1 MLTEVKKPREV
12 FYMPQ
17 RLLVPLFQRPY
28 VWSKE
33 GQWEPLWNDVMRVAE
48 KILNKQETEAH
59 FLGAVVLQ
67 QQPADIGALP
77 IRTVIDGQQRL
88 TTLQLLLD
96 AVHEEV
102 GVAGFEAIAKQVQDL
117 VENAEHFVK
126 DPEDRYKVWPTN
138 RDREAFNEVMSAVAP
153 IDYDSLANT
162 KSKMAQCHRY
172 FAQQANEWLHLD
184 ENVSER
190 ANSLVQTVSTYLQLV
205 VIELLPNEDAQEIF
219 ETLNARGTP
228 LTPADLIKNLI
239 FQKLDISPGQAEK
252 AYHEYWEA
260 FETPFWEMEVSSG
273 RIKYSRS
280 SLFLT
285 HWLISKTALEIPA
298 REIFSQFKRYVNEY
312 RGDVLA
318 LLKEISLAAKNYRE
332 LIEAAEDSHAEINE
346 IELFVY
352 RTASMDS
359 DVSKPLL
366 IWLLDNSLPE
376 VPAEQMR
383 KTLQVIESW
392 MVRRSIIRL
401 ITKGYNKLFISLL
414 QELQSS
420 KRSSCGDITEK
431 FFAKKTAES
440 DYWPGDSEVR
450 ESLLNLEIYRKMSK
464 PRLRMF
470 LEAIEDHR
478 RGFGS
483 ARPLH
488 EQRVVRGK
496 CSIEHIMPQEWEKN
510 WSETLSESQVRDR
523 ESSIQRI
530 GNLTLLVQ
538 ALNSKVSNG
547 PWQGEKGKRQSLI
560 DYTSLFITQDAT
572 KNETWNEELIS
583 LRTEQMAEDVIE
595 IWPVPEGH
603 VGVKSNSESSVGTS
617 VTVADLV
624 HAGMLVPGQL
634 LYSRR
639 LIHAGRHASVGSDGR
654 LYLDEQAF
662 MTPSGAAK
670 ALSGSVSE
678 AGWWFWLVD
687 VDGERSLSDLRRDYL
702 EAFNESQEFADAD

>member
-33 GQWEPLWNDVMRVAE
+33 GQWEPLWNDVLRVAE

-77 IRTVIDGQQRL
+77 VRTVIDGQQRL

-138 RDREAFNEVMSAVAP
+138 RDREAFNEVMSASAP
-153 IDYDSLANT
+153 IDYESLVNS
-162 KSKMAQCHRY
+162 KSKMVQCHRY
-172 FAQQANEWLHLD
+172 FAQQAHEWLHLD
-184 ENVSER
+184 ELVAER
-190 ANSLVQTVSTYLQLV
+190 ANALVQTVSVYLQLV

-228 LTPADLIKNLI
+228 LTAADLIKNLI
-239 FQKLDISPGQAEK
+239 FQKLDVSPGQAEK
-252 AYHEYWEA
+252 AYHEHWEA

-285 HWLISKTALEIPA
+285 HWLISKTALDIPA

-312 RGDVLA
+312 DGDIFG
-318 LLKEISLAAKNYRE
+318 LLKEISRSAKSYRA
-332 LIEAAEDSHAEINE
+332 LIEIAEDSHAELNAIQ
-346 IELFVY
+346 LFVY

-366 IWLLDNSLPE
+366 IWLLDESLPE
-376 VPAEQMR
+376 IPSEQVL

-392 MVRRSIIRL
+392 MVRRSVIRL
-401 ITKGYNKLFISLL
+401 ITKGYNRLFISLL
-414 QELQSS
+414 QELKSS
-420 KRSSCGDITEK
+420 ERSVCGDTTEE
-431 FFAKKTAES
+431 FFSKKTAES

-450 ESLLNLEIYRKMSK
+450 ESLLSLEIYRKMSK

-478 RGFGS
+478 RGFNTP
-483 ARPLH
+483 RPLH

-496 CSIEHIMPQEWEKN
+496 CSIEHVMPQEWEKN
-510 WSETLSESQVRDR
+510 WNQALSEAQIRDR
-523 ESSIQRI
+523 DSNIQRI
-530 GNLTLLVQ
+530 GNLTLLTQ

-547 PWQGEKGKRQSLI
+547 PWLGDKGKQQALM
-560 DYTSLFITQDAT
+560 DHTSLLITQEVT
-572 KNETWNEELIS
+572 KNETWNEQLIS
-583 LRTEQMAEDVIE
+583 MRTEQMAEDIVE

-603 VGVKSNSESSVGTS
+603 IGTRSN
-617 VTVADLV
+617 VTVNAGASANVADLV
-624 HAGMLVPGQL
+624 HAGMLEPGQL

-639 LIHAGRHASVGSDGR
+639 QIHAGRHASVGSDGR
-654 LYLDEQAF
+654 IYLGEQVF

-678 AGWWFWLVD
+678 AGWWFWLVEA
-687 VDGERSLSDLRRDYL
+687 DGERSLSDIRREYL
-702 EAFNESQEFADAD
+702 EGFNESQELADID

>member
-77 IRTVIDGQQRL
+77 VRTVIDGQQRL
-88 TTLQLLLD
+88 ATMQLLLD

-162 KSKMAQCHRY
+162 KSKMVQCHRY

-312 RGDVLA
+312 SGDVLG
-318 LLKEISLAAKNYRE
+318 LLREISLAAKSYRE
-332 LIEAAEDSHAEINE
+332 LIEAAENSHSEISQ
-346 IELFVY
+346 IELYVY

-366 IWLLDNSLPE
+366 IWLLDKSLPE
-376 VPAEQMR
+376 VPPEQMH

-420 KRSSCGDITEK
+420 DRSSCGDITEK

-478 RGFGS
+478 RGFSS
-483 ARPLH
+483 AKPLH

-510 WSETLSESQVRDR
+510 WNETLSESQVRDR
-523 ESSIQRI
+523 EASIQRI

-547 PWQGEKGKRQSLI
+547 PWQGDNGKRQSLI
-560 DYTSLFITQDAT
+560 DYTSLFITQDVT

-583 LRTEQMAEDVIE
+583 LRTEQMSEDVIE

-617 VTVADLV
+617 VSVADLV
-624 HAGMLVPGQL
+624 HAGMLEPGQL

-639 LIHAGRHASVGSDGR
+639 IIHAGRHASVGSDGR
-654 LYLDEQAF
+654 IYLDEQPY

-687 VDGERSLSDLRRDYL
+687 VNGEKSLSDLRREYL
-702 EAFNESQEFADAD
+702 EGFNESQEFADAD

>member
-33 GQWEPLWNDVMRVAE
+33 GQWEPLWNDVLRVAE

-77 IRTVIDGQQRL
+77 VRTVIDGQQRL

-138 RDREAFNEVMSAVAP
+138 RDREAFNEVMSASAP
-153 IDYDSLANT
+153 IEYDSLENT
-162 KSKMAQCHRY
+162 KSKMVQCHRY

-184 ENVSER
+184 ENVAER

-312 RGDVLA
+312 RGDVLG
-318 LLKEISLAAKNYRE
+318 LLKEISLAAKSYRE

-366 IWLLDNSLPE
+366 IWLLDKSLPE
-376 VPAEQMR
+376 VSAEQMH
-383 KTLQVIESW
+383 KTLHVIESW

-420 KRSSCGDITEK
+420 ERSSCGDITER

-450 ESLLNLEIYRKMSK
+450 DSLLNLEIYRKMSK

-478 RGFGS
+478 RGFSS
-483 ARPLH
+483 ARALH

-510 WSETLSESQVRDR
+510 WNETLSDSQVRDR

-547 PWQGEKGKRQSLI
+547 PWQGDKGKRQSLI

-595 IWPVPEGH
+595 IWPVPDGH

-624 HAGMLVPGQL
+624 HAGMLEPGQL

-654 LYLDEQAF
+654 IYFDEQAF

-687 VDGERSLSDLRRDYL
+687 VDGERSLSDLRREYL
-702 EAFNESQEFADAD
+702 EAFNESQEFAEAD